1 VQISKP
7 FLETDMSDLNQNS
20 GANLRDKLDS
30 SASTRLNSDMQRRDD
45 SLQATAQ
52 RRKEQRNLAKGVA
65 QAAMNLQL
73 QLGEIT
79 EQRVKSARKLASE
92 RLKEAKARAL
102 EVRSNLKSI
111 QSTRLESGRKRAN
124 ARAVDRE
131 NVTLET
137 GQILEAANTARAVL
151 RENLNAF
158 SEQMHRNKTG
168 AAPRPRVVRAKT
180 PAPAST
186 GSANANAS
194 AMGAGEAALSA
205 VSRRRENVVVKAVTG
220 TPGITMK
227 DLENDLKL
235 EASELKAV
243 MRRLVTAGRVTS
255 QDGGYHPGKVS
266 E

>member
-1 VQISKP
+1 
-7 FLETDMSDLNQNS
+7 MNLNANA

-30 SASTRLNSDMQRRDD
+30 SANGRLNGDAQRRDE
-45 SLQATAQ
+45 SLKASAT
-52 RRKEQRNLAKGVA
+52 RRKEQRELAKSVA

-92 RLKEAKARAL
+92 RLKETKARAL
-102 EVRSNLKSI
+102 EVRTNLKSI
-111 QSTRLESGRKRAN
+111 QNSRLEGGRKHAG
-124 ARAVDRE
+124 ARAADRD
-131 NVTLET
+131 NLSLET
-137 GQILEAANTARAVL
+137 GQMLEAASTARAVL

-158 SEQMHRNKTG
+158 SEEMHRNQSG
-168 AAPRPRVVRAKT
+168 ARVTRPRVARPK
-180 PAPAST
+180 PAALVAVST
-186 GSANANAS
+186 AANAS

-235 EASELKAV
+235 ETTELKAV
-243 MRRLVTAGRVTS
+243 LRRLVTAGRLTS
-255 QDGGYHPGKVS
+255 QDGAYHLGKVS

>member
-1 VQISKP
+1 
-7 FLETDMSDLNQNS
+7 MSNLNANS

-30 SASTRLNSDMQRRDD
+30 SSNDRLNGDLQRRDN
-45 SLQATAQ
+45 SLKATAQ
-52 RRKEQRNLAKGVA
+52 RRKEQRDLAKSVA

-92 RLKEAKARAL
+92 RLKEAKTRAL

-124 ARAVDRE
+124 ARAEDRE
-131 NVTLET
+131 NLSTET

-168 AAPRPRVVRAKT
+168 ATPRPRVSRAKT
-180 PAPAST
+180 PAPT
-186 GSANANAS
+186 TNANAS

-255 QDGGYHPGKVS
+255 HDGGYHPGKVS

>member
-1 VQISKP
+1 
-7 FLETDMSDLNQNS
+7 MSNLNANS
-20 GANLRDKLDS
+20 GASLRDKLDS
-30 SASTRLNSDMQRRDD
+30 SSNERLNGDMQRRDN

-52 RRKEQRNLAKGVA
+52 RRKEQRDLAKGVA

-111 QSTRLESGRKRAN
+111 QSTRLETGRKRAG

-131 NVTLET
+131 NLSTET

-158 SEQMHRNKTG
+158 SEEMHRNKTG
-168 AAPRPRVVRAKT
+168 ARVSRPRVSRAKT
-180 PAPAST
+180 PAPTS
-186 GSANANAS
+186 NANAS

-243 MRRLVTAGRVTS
+243 MRRLVMAGRVTS
-255 QDGGYHPGKVS
+255 QDGGYHPGKAS

>member
-1 VQISKP
+1 
-7 FLETDMSDLNQNS
+7 MSNLNANS
-20 GANLRDKLDS
+20 GASLRDKLDS
-30 SASTRLNSDMQRRDD
+30 SSNDRLNGDIQRRDN

-52 RRKEQRNLAKGVA
+52 RRKEQRELAKGVA

-111 QSTRLESGRKRAN
+111 QSTRLESGRKRSN
-124 ARAVDRE
+124 ARAADRE

-158 SEQMHRNKTG
+158 SEEMHRNKAG
-168 AAPRPRVVRAKT
+168 ARVSRPRVARAKT
-180 PAPAST
+180 PAPVAP
-186 GSANANAS
+186 NANAS

-243 MRRLVTAGRVTS
+243 VRRLVMSGRVTS

>member
-1 VQISKP
+1 
-7 FLETDMSDLNQNS
+7 MSNLNQNS
-20 GANLRDKLDS
+20 GASLRDKLDS
-30 SASTRLNSDMQRRDD
+30 SSNDRLNSDMQRRDN

-52 RRKEQRNLAKGVA
+52 RRKEQRDLAKGVA

-92 RLKEAKARAL
+92 RLKEAKARAQ

-124 ARAVDRE
+124 ARVTDRE
-131 NVTLET
+131 HLTTET
-137 GQILEAANTARAVL
+137 GQMLEAANTARAVL

-158 SEQMHRNKTG
+158 SEEMHRNKAG
-168 AAPRPRVVRAKT
+168 ARVSRPRVARAKT
-180 PAPAST
+180 PAPVST
-186 GSANANAS
+186 GTANAS

>member
-1 VQISKP
+1 
-7 FLETDMSDLNQNS
+7 MNLNANA

-30 SASTRLNSDMQRRDD
+30 SANSRLNGDEKRRDD
-45 SLQATAQ
+45 SLKASAQ
-52 RRKEQRNLAKGVA
+52 RRKEQRELAKSVA

-92 RLKEAKARAL
+92 RLKEAKTRAL
-102 EVRSNLKSI
+102 EVRTNLKSI
-111 QSTRLESGRKRAN
+111 QSSRLEDGRKRAN
-124 ARAVDRE
+124 ARAVDRD
-131 NVTLET
+131 NLSLET
-137 GQILEAANTARAVL
+137 GQMLEAANTARAVL

-158 SEQMHRNKTG
+158 SEEMHRNKVG
-168 AAPRPRVVRAKT
+168 ARVTRPRVVRPKT
-180 PAPAST
+180 IAPV
-186 GSANANAS
+186 SAANTAANAS

-243 MRRLVTAGRVTS
+243 LRRLVTAGRLTS
-255 QDGGYHPGKVS
+255 QDGAYHLGKVS

>member
-1 VQISKP
+1 
-7 FLETDMSDLNQNS
+7 MSNLNQNA
-20 GANLRDKLDS
+20 GASLRDKLDS
-30 SASTRLNSDMQRRDD
+30 SSNERLNGDMQRRDN
-45 SLQATAQ
+45 SLKATTQ
-52 RRKEQRNLAKGVA
+52 RRKEQRELAKGVA

-111 QSTRLESGRKRAN
+111 QSSRLEGGRQRAS

-158 SEQMHRNKTG
+158 SEELHRNKSG
-168 AAPRPRVVRAKT
+168 ARVSRPRVVRAKT
-180 PAPAST
+180 AAPVAT
-186 GSANANAS
+186 TNANAS

-220 TPGITMK
+220 TPGITIK

-243 MRRLVTAGRVTS
+243 VRRLVTAGRLTS

>member
-1 VQISKP
+1 
-7 FLETDMSDLNQNS
+7 MSNLNQNS
-20 GANLRDKLDS
+20 GASLRDELDS
-30 SASTRLNSDMQRRDD
+30 SSNDRLNSDMQRRDN

-52 RRKEQRNLAKGVA
+52 RRKEQRDLAKGVA

-124 ARAVDRE
+124 ARAADRE

-158 SEQMHRNKTG
+158 SEEMHRNKTG
-168 AAPRPRVVRAKT
+168 ARVSRPRVARAKT
-180 PAPAST
+180 PAPVAST
-186 GSANANAS
+186 NAS

-243 MRRLVTAGRVTS
+243 VRRLVTAGRVTS

>member
-1 VQISKP
+1 
-7 FLETDMSDLNQNS
+7 MNLNANA

-30 SASTRLNSDMQRRDD
+30 SANSRLNGDVQRRDD
-45 SLQATAQ
+45 SLKATTQ
-52 RRKEQRNLAKGVA
+52 RRKEQRELAKSVA

-92 RLKEAKARAL
+92 RLKDAKTRAL

-111 QSTRLESGRKRAN
+111 QSSRLEGGRKRAG
-124 ARAVDRE
+124 ARATDRE
-131 NVTLET
+131 NLSLET
-137 GQILEAANTARAVL
+137 GQMLEAANTARAVL

-158 SEQMHRNKTG
+158 SEEMHRNKVG
-168 AAPRPRVVRAKT
+168 ARVSRPRVTRPKT
-180 PAPAST
+180 AAPAAVT
-186 GSANANAS
+186 TANAS

-220 TPGITMK
+220 TPGITIK

-243 MRRLVTAGRVTS
+243 LRRLVTAGRLTS
-255 QDGGYHPGKVS
+255 HDGAYHLGKVS